1 VLHGECDVMSNDV
14 SKERMEQLGLGDL
27 YAAMQPFNEVN
38 SSLTPILWKGLP
50 LRDGAVYR
58 LQCED
63 EVHAKKELVNLS
75 TNSDLVFIYTLN
87 GWQLDVPPESSYYA
101 EHTGVI
107 EEIMDVHAK
116 LGNRIFV
123 VGPGVGLKSDV
134 NISGHE
140 RLSAALERLRLIT
153 YSMRVLGCI
162 CIVLDVDMYEGKSDV
177 RSVITRGTEKAL
189 K

>member
-1 VLHGECDVMSNDV
+1 MSNDI
-14 SKERMEQLGLGDL
+14 SKERMEQLGLGDF
-27 YAAMQPFNEVN
+27 YAAMQPFSEAT
-38 SSLTPILWKGLP
+38 SLLPPILWKGLP
-50 LRDGAVYR
+50 LKNGAVYR

-63 EVHAKKELVNLS
+63 EAHAKKELVNLWP
-75 TNSDLVFIYTLN
+75 NSDLVFVYTLN
-87 GWQLDVPPESSYYA
+87 GWQLDVPPDSSYYV
-101 EHTGVI
+101 ENTGVI
-107 EEIMDVHAK
+107 EEIMNVHTK

-177 RSVITRGTEKAL
+177 RNVIARGTEKAL